1 MEFNTTTID
10 HATLLRQT
18 ELVRTAVQASKPS
31 ASTQVREDWNGLLNM
46 LEALGDT
53 VAREMKEQTILIE
66 VNTHGSVEN
75 VRNVPRGWRF
85 EIVPPS
91 VKPSRRKS

>member
-1 MEFNTTTID
+1 MEFNTATID

-18 ELVRTAVQASKPS
+18 ELVRAAAQASKPS
-31 ASTQVREDWNGLLNM
+31 ASTQVREDWNGLLDL
-46 LEALGDT
+46 LEALATT
-53 VAREMKEQTILIE
+53 VAQQMKEQTILIE
-66 VNTHGSVEN
+66 VDTHGSVEN

-91 VKPSRRKS
+91 AKPSRRKS